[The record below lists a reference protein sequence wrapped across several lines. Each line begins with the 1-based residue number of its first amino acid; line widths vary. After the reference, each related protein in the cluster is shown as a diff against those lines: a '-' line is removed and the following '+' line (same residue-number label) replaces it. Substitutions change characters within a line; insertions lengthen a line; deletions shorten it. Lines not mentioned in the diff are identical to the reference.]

1 MDQRSDRGAVSR
13 RTEVDRIGVDR
24 LLREVE
30 SSATQAI
37 RRELKDL
44 REEVEKL
51 RDSVYV
57 SKTWLTLQE
66 ARRYVDVSRTTL
78 RSWREKGLPEANV
91 EGRVYIKRE
100 DLDAFIGSHA

>member
-1 MDQRSDRGAVSR
+1 M
-13 RTEVDRIGVDR
+13 
-24 LLREVE
+24 
-30 SSATQAI
+30 
-37 RRELKDL
+37 KDL

-78 RSWREKGLPEANV
+78 RGWREKGLPEANA

-100 DLDAFIGSHA
+100 DLDAFIGLHA

>member
-1 MDQRSDRGAVSR
+1 
-13 RTEVDRIGVDR
+13 

-30 SSATQAI
+30 SSATEAI

-66 ARRYVDVSRTTL
+66 ARRYVDVSRKTL
-78 RSWREKGLPEANV
+78 CGWREKGLPEATVDGRGYINV
-91 EGRVYIKRE
+91 KIWTPSSAHMPDRHPTMRATRVKRKR
-100 DLDAFIGSHA
+100 LSP